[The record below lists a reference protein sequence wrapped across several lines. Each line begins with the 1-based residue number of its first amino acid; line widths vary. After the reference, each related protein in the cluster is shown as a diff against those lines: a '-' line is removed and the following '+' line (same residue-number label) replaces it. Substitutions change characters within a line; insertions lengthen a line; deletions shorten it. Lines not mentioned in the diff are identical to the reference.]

1 MTETKVDIN
10 PEMTMQDIMVAVP
23 AAQRALFQRYH
34 VGGCSSCGY
43 EPSDTLAKVCKDHN
57 LLDINGV
64 VQTIILAHETD
75 QNMQVP
81 PATVKQWL
89 DAGEL
94 DRLVDVRTPDELALA
109 SIQGAEALDYSDSDK
124 YMQLPKETKMVFF
137 CHTGE
142 RSLDV
147 ASYFIGHGF
156 KHIYSMRGGIDAWSA
171 DVDSNVPKYTT
182 PAQPDLA

>member
-1 MTETKVDIN
+1 MSETQVDIH
-10 PEMTMQDIMVAVP
+10 PDMTMQEIMEAVP

-43 EPSDTLAKVCKDHN
+43 EPTDSLAKVCKDHN
-57 LLDINGV
+57 LLDVNGV
-64 VQTIILAHETD
+64 VKTILLAHETD
-75 QNMQVP
+75 QKMQVP
-81 PATVKQWL
+81 PSTVKQWL

-94 DRLVDVRTPDELALA
+94 GRFLDVRTPDELEQARIA
-109 SIQGAEALDYSDSDK
+109 QAEPLDYTNSDA
-124 YMQLPKETKMVFF
+124 YMQLPKDTKMVFF

-156 KHIYSMRGGIDAWSA
+156 TQVYSMRGGIDAWSD
-171 DVDSNVPKYTT
+171 DVDSGVPKY
-182 PAQPDLA
+182 

>member
-1 MTETKVDIN
+1 MTETNVEIN
-10 PEMTMQDIMVAVP
+10 PEMTMQDIMAAVP

-43 EPSDTLAKVCKDHN
+43 EPTDSLAKVCKDHN

-75 QNMQVP
+75 QKMQVS
-81 PATVKQWL
+81 PATVKEWF

-94 DRLVDVRTPDELALA
+94 GRFLDVRTPDELALA
-109 SIQGAEALDYSDSDK
+109 KIDGAEALDYNNSDA
-124 YMQLPKETKMVFF
+124 YMQLPKDTKMVFF

-156 KHIYSMRGGIDAWSA
+156 KQAYSMRGGISAWSD
-171 DVDSNVPKYTT
+171 DVDSSVPKYEAPQ
-182 PAQPDLA
+182 PAE